1 MTDHSPT
8 RTLSGDGDCRPL
20 MTQTATDRKPV
31 ILVVD
36 DNRMYREAVRRH
48 LEFVDY
54 DVVEANDKA
63 DAIQRIRETIPDLI
77 ITDLDMKTPTEGLD
91 LIREV
96 KLEYPLMPIILI
108 SAVGTFDEGALARE
122 YGATYVISKSRIEG
136 EIDKLYGRI
145 EKIFQVLDRIRRLQD
160 RYQHVMGAQED
171 SADALIADLQ
181 RCIADPEV
189 DTVLKGE
196 IYDMV
201 LRLSEREAVRHLKA
215 EAAAVQGAS
224 TEDIRHRLED
234 EIPRFGELNLDT
246 RNTFIS
252 ADQTKLQYESD
263 PTLPADRMASFAYC
277 FAVENEV
284 KHRIGKKVVKL
295 LTTKKTLAILERLYD
310 RKLRNL
316 DLFFNRELLLTLQ
329 KSQSELN
336 VDLVRQVLGRIM
348 QHGEKYK
355 PDGLKALGVIVFCF
369 GREYQCQVS
378 SGKLHVGNPLGI
390 RGLDQDGVNRLAS
403 QLVNLQHLRNPFIH
417 PEFSEREQID
427 RVRTVAIECTNL
439 VAEVV

>member
-1 MTDHSPT
+1 MQI
-8 RTLSGDGDCRPL
+8 
-20 MTQTATDRKPV
+20 MADRKPV

-63 DAIQRIRETIPDLI
+63 DAIHRIREALPDLI

-96 KLEYPLMPIILI
+96 KLEYPQMPIILI

-145 EKIFQVLDRIRRLQD
+145 EKIFQVLDRIRRLHE
-160 RYQHVMGAQED
+160 RYQQVMSGRED
-171 SADALIADLQ
+171 PADPLITDLQ

-189 DTVLKGE
+189 DTILKGE
-196 IYDMV
+196 LYDMV

-224 TEDIRHRLED
+224 ADTVRRRLEQ
-234 EIPRFGELNLDT
+234 EIPQFNALEPET

-252 ADQTKLQYESD
+252 ADQTKHQYESD
-263 PTLPADRMASFAYC
+263 PSLSADRMASFAYC

-295 LTTKKTLAILERLYD
+295 LTTKKTLSILEKLYD

-329 KSQSELN
+329 RNESELN

-355 PDGLKALGVIVFCF
+355 PDGLKALGVIIFCF
-369 GREYQCQVS
+369 GRDYECQVS

-390 RGLDQDGVNRLAS
+390 KGIDEQEVNRLAS
-403 QLVNLQHLRNPFIH
+403 HLVNLQHLRNPYIH

-427 RVRTVAIECTNL
+427 RVRAVAIDCINL
-439 VAEVV
+439 VAKVV

>member
-1 MTDHSPT
+1 MMET
-8 RTLSGDGDCRPL
+8 
-20 MTQTATDRKPV
+20 TADRKPV

-48 LEFVDY
+48 LEFLDY

-63 DAIQRIRETIPDLI
+63 DAIYRIRESIPDLI

-96 KLEYPLMPIILI
+96 KTEYPLMPIILI

-136 EIDKLYGRI
+136 EIDKLFGRI
-145 EKIFQVLDRIRRLQD
+145 EKIFQVLDRIRQLQE
-160 RYQHVMGAQED
+160 RYQRVMGARED
-171 SADALIADLQ
+171 SADSLIADLQ

-201 LRLSEREAVRHLKA
+201 LRLSEREAVRHLKQ

-224 TEDIRHRLED
+224 AANIRHRLEE
-234 EIPRFGELNLDT
+234 EIHQFSELDSET

-263 PTLPADRMASFAYC
+263 PSLPADRMASFAYC

-284 KHRIGKKVVKL
+284 KQRIGKKVVKL
-295 LTTKKTLAILERLYD
+295 LTTKKTLKILEKLYD
-310 RKLRNL
+310 RRLRNL

-329 KSQSELN
+329 KNASELN

-369 GREYQCQVS
+369 GRDYECQVS
-378 SGKLHVGNPLGI
+378 SGKLHIGNPLGV
-390 RGLDQDGVNRLAS
+390 RGLDEKEVNRLAS
-403 QLVNLQHLRNPFIH
+403 QLVNLQHLRNPYIH

-427 RVRTVAIECTNL
+427 RVRGVAIECINL
-439 VAEVV
+439 IAKSV